1 MQEIQTRGI
10 NLVAIGEQML
20 FKAMKLMKSLSKGV
34 REEDQGLSSEAF
46 RIRRMGTYYAHMYIA
61 LVFPNIF

>member
-1 MQEIQTRGI
+1 MQEIQTGGI

-20 FKAMKLMKSLSKGV
+20 FKTVKLMKSLNKGV

-46 RIRRMGTYYAHMYIA
+46 SIRRMSTYHAHMSIA
-61 LVFPNIF
+61 LVFLNIF